1 MRFGQFLVKLYIVT
15 IYHNTAG
22 LLVLNVPNKVNKIKV
37 NVNIFDLNFPLPLQI
52 FGIFSN
58 EHW

>member
-15 IYHNTAG
+15 KYHNTAG